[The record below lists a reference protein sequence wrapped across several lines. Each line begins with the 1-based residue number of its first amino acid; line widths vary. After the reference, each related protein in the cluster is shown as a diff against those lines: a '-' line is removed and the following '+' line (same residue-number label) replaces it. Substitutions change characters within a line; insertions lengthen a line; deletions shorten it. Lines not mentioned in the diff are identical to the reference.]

1 MATAPHQM
9 INEVGETTLYNEL
22 ARRAAAVAGGRSGEG
37 DGLRLPEPL
46 SGTLRAA
53 EQRAHAVAR
62 AAGGSEESRRGA
74 ALDFV
79 AEVAT
84 SLVLDGSDDV
94 GSVVSEAA
102 AAIGFPVQAASVA
115 VFRRAVAAPS
125 VAALPPPWAYRTL
138 VGLVRGLAP
147 VEAVS
152 LWTSPSPGRITCIA
166 FAGAAAASRRMR
178 LAARVVL
185 AADTSLELVAGATN
199 VRGVSV
205 ERWDEPH
212 AALVARARPGASD
225 RLALYLAEAAAALAP
240 FFERERLFERNAV
253 RERTFAAAAERLL
266 TRLGCDLHDGP
277 LQEVVALADD
287 LRLVRGQVAS
297 LLEGADAARVRGRF
311 DDLEARLAAL
321 DDDLRHLSQAAR
333 STSAVSRPLEDVL
346 RSEVEAFTRTGAIAA
361 QLSIHGELVDLTAS
375 QRIVCIRVVQE
386 SLSNARRHSAA
397 TLVRVRVRSTRRY
410 VSVTIADD
418 GCGFDLE
425 EAKRSG
431 RLGLTGVIERVRLLG
446 GDVAIDSASGGGT
459 RVRATFPRWSA
470 AVTAGAPAYAATPS
484 V

>member
-1 MATAPHQM
+1 
-9 INEVGETTLYNEL
+9 
-22 ARRAAAVAGGRSGEG
+22 
-37 DGLRLPEPL
+37 
-46 SGTLRAA
+46 
-53 EQRAHAVAR
+53 
-62 AAGGSEESRRGA
+62 SEESRRGA

-79 AEVAT
+79 ADVAT
-84 SLVLDGSDDV
+84 SLVLDGSGDA
-94 GSVVSEAA
+94 GSLVSDAA
-102 AAIGFPVQAASVA
+102 VALGIPLQAASLA
-115 VFRRAVAAPS
+115 VFRHAVAAPS
-125 VAALPPPWAYRTL
+125 GATLPPPSAYRVV
-138 VGLVRGLAP
+138 VGLMRALAP

-152 LWTSPSPGRITCIA
+152 LWTSPLPGRITCIA
-166 FAGAAAASRRMR
+166 SAGAAAASRRMR

-185 AADTSLELVAGATN
+185 AAARSLELLVGPTN

-205 ERWDEPH
+205 ERWDELH

-225 RLALYLAEAAAALAP
+225 RLAVYLAEAAAALTP
-240 FFERERLFERNAV
+240 FFERERLFERNVA

-287 LRLVRGQVAS
+287 LRLVRAQVAS
-297 LLEGADAARVRGRF
+297 LLQGAAAARVRGRF
-311 DDLEARLAAL
+311 DDLEARLASL
-321 DDDLRHLSQAAR
+321 DDDLRHLSQAVR
-333 STSAVSRPLEDVL
+333 STSAVSRPLEEGL

-361 QLSIHGELVDLTAS
+361 QLSIHGDLVDLTAS
-375 QRIVCIRVVQE
+375 QRIVCLRVVQE
-386 SLSNARRHSAA
+386 SLSNARRHSGA

-425 EAKRSG
+425 AAKRSG

-446 GDVAIDSASGGGT
+446 GDVVIDSAPGLGT

-470 AVTAGAPAYAATPS
+470 AVAAGAPAYAATPS